1 MRVAYFNNSL
11 LDLIDRMKRLFRG
24 LRNQPPN
31 NSYDAVII
39 GAGIGGLICANLL
52 AREGLRVLL
61 TEQHYMVG
69 GYCSTF
75 RRKGYTFDAAT
86 HFYPLLGNPGTITG
100 KLLQDL
106 GITNGWIKM
115 DPVDHFH
122 FPDGSNFAVSADFAT
137 YLSRLKSEFPEEA
150 QALDT
155 FFALVREVY
164 MFGLLSYFR
173 WRDHDRLR
181 PYAHMTVREALDR
194 HFRNP
199 KLKLLLAA
207 DCGHWGSPPSRTS
220 FVFDSMLRL
229 SYFLGNYYPRGGSQ
243 AFADELALRFEQMG
257 GDILMSATV
266 KRIVT
271 TSGTARGV
279 DVEAGPPNA
288 RRTFRINAGVVVS
301 NADLLFTV
309 ERLLEPGQVNPERLV
324 ALRKLRPSHPCF
336 LTHIG
341 LKDMPTETL
350 REAAG
355 YHWDSWNSDQVATR
369 AFKIFVPTLYEPAM
383 APPGC
388 HIVIVQKLTDID
400 YDAIE
405 DWPAHKAAVENYIME
420 NLERVIPGFTRKVV
434 VKLSASAR
442 TSQQFT
448 LNHRGAMLGWEMS
461 PDQLGERRPALN
473 GLVKNLYFTGHW
485 TQPGGGITPVI
496 VSAMQ
501 VANRITK
508 GNTHY
513 PTYADASP
521 DLIDDRDNFNWVAG
535 AAVER
540 ELALQ

>member
-1 MRVAYFNNSL
+1 
-11 LDLIDRMKRLFRG
+11 MKRLFRG
-24 LRNQPPN
+24 LRDRPPN
-31 NSYDAVII
+31 DSYDAVII

-86 HFYPLLGNPGTITG
+86 HFYPLLGNPATITG
-100 KLLQDL
+100 RLLHDL
-106 GITNGWIKM
+106 GIRNGWIKM

-122 FPDGSNFAVSADFAT
+122 FPDGSSFAVSADFAI
-137 YLSRLKSEFPEEA
+137 YLDRLKSEFPEEA
-150 QALDT
+150 RALDK

-173 WRDHDRLR
+173 WRDHDRLK
-181 PYAHMTVREALDR
+181 PHAQMTVREALER

-243 AFADELALRFEQMG
+243 AFADELALRFEQLG

-271 TSGTARGV
+271 AKGTAGGV
-279 DVEAGPPNA
+279 DVEAGPPNM
-288 RRTFRINAGVVVS
+288 RRAFRIKAGVVVS
-301 NADLLFTV
+301 NADLLSTV
-309 ERLLEPGQVNPERLV
+309 ERLLGPGEVDAERLS
-324 ALRKLRPSHPCF
+324 ALRRLRPSHPCF

-350 REAAG
+350 KAAAG
-355 YHWDSWNSDQVATR
+355 YHWDSWNSDDVATR
-369 AFKIFVPTLYEPAM
+369 AFKIFVPTLYEPEM

-388 HIVIVQKLTDID
+388 HIVIVQKLTDVD

-405 DWPAHKAAVENYIME
+405 DWTAHKTAVENYIMG
-420 NLERVIPGFTRKVV
+420 NLERVMPGFSRKVV

-442 TSQQFT
+442 TSHQFT
-448 LNHRGAMLGWEMS
+448 LNHHGAMLGWEMS
-461 PDQLGERRPALN
+461 PDQLGEHRPALN

-501 VANRITK
+501 VAGRITK
-508 GNTHY
+508 GKE
-513 PTYADASP
+513 A
-521 DLIDDRDNFNWVAG
+521 RAG
-535 AAVER
+535 ASASLTSVDGLGDPGWARYPGRER
-540 ELALQ
+540 EAALQ

>member
-1 MRVAYFNNSL
+1 
-11 LDLIDRMKRLFRG
+11 MKRLFRG
-24 LRNQPPN
+24 LRGKPPN
-31 NSYDAVII
+31 DSYDAVII

-75 RRKGYTFDAAT
+75 RRNGYTFDAAT
-86 HFYPLLGNPGTITG
+86 HFYPLLGNPATITG
-100 KLLQDL
+100 RLLQDL

-122 FPDGSNFAVSADFAT
+122 FPDGSSFAVSADFAI
-137 YLSRLKSEFPEEA
+137 YLARLKSEFPEEA
-150 QALDT
+150 QALDK

-173 WRDHDRLR
+173 WRDHDRLK
-181 PYAHMTVREALDR
+181 PYAQMTVREALDR

-243 AFADELALRFEQMG
+243 AFADELALRFEELG
-257 GDILMSATV
+257 GDILMSSTV

-271 TSGTARGV
+271 ANGTAIGV
-279 DVEAGPPNA
+279 EVEAGPPNA
-288 RRTFRINAGVVVS
+288 RSVHRIKGGVVVS
-301 NADLLFTV
+301 NADLLSTV
-309 ERLLEPGQVNPERLV
+309 ERLLAPGQVDPEKLV

-341 LKDMPTETL
+341 LKDMPTEIL
-350 REAAG
+350 RAAAG
-355 YHWDSWNSDQVATR
+355 YHWASWNSDEVATR

-383 APPGC
+383 APPGG
-388 HIVIVQKLTDID
+388 HIVILQKLTDVD
-400 YDAIE
+400 YEAIE
-405 DWPAHKAAVENYIME
+405 DWTAHKAAVENYIMR
-420 NLERVIPGFTRKVV
+420 NLERVMPGFSNKIV

-448 LNHRGAMLGWEMS
+448 VNHHGAMLGWEMS
-461 PDQLGERRPALN
+461 PDQLGEHRPALN

-501 VANRITK
+501 VAGRITK
-508 GNTHY
+508 GQE
-513 PTYADASP
+513 A
-521 DLIDDRDNFNWVAG
+521 RAG
-535 AAVER
+535 ASASLTSVDSQR
-540 ELALQ
+540 EFGWARYPGREGEPALQ

>member
-1 MRVAYFNNSL
+1 
-11 LDLIDRMKRLFRG
+11 MKRLFRG
-24 LRNQPPN
+24 LRGKRPQD
-31 NSYDAVII
+31 SYDAVII

-86 HFYPLLGNPGTITG
+86 HFYPLLGNPATITG
-100 KLLQDL
+100 KLLVDL
-106 GITNGWIKM
+106 GMTNGWVKM

-122 FPDGSNFAVSADFAT
+122 FPDGSSFAVSADFDT
-137 YLSRLKSEFPEEA
+137 YLAKLRSEFPEES
-150 QALDT
+150 QALDK

-164 MFGLLSYFR
+164 MLGLLSYFR
-173 WRDHDRLR
+173 WRDNDRLK
-181 PYAHMTVREALDR
+181 PYAHLTVREVLDQ
-194 HFRNP
+194 HFCNR

-207 DCGHWGSPPSRTS
+207 DCGHWGSPPCRTS

-243 AFADELALRFEQMG
+243 AFADELALRFEQAG
-257 GDILMSATV
+257 GDLLMGSTV
-266 KRIVT
+266 KRILAT
-271 TSGTARGV
+271 NKTASGIE
-279 DVEAGPPNA
+279 VEMGPANA
-288 RRTFRINAGVVVS
+288 RLVRRVRAGVVVS
-301 NADLLFTV
+301 NADLLSTL
-309 ERLLEPGQVNPERLV
+309 ERLLDPRQIDADKLASIR
-324 ALRKLRPSHPCF
+324 RLRPTHPCF

-341 LKDMPTETL
+341 LKDMPVETL

-355 YHWDSWNSDQVATR
+355 YHWDSWDSDQVATR

-400 YDAIE
+400 YDAIQ
-405 DWPAHKAAVENYIME
+405 DWPAHKAAVEDYIMR
-420 NLERVIPGFTRKVV
+420 NLERVMPGFSSKVV

-448 LNHRGAMLGWEMS
+448 VNHQGAMLGWEMS
-461 PDQLGERRPALN
+461 PDQLGEHRPGLN
-473 GLVKNLYFTGHW
+473 GLIKNLFLTGHW

-501 VANRITK
+501 VAHRITK
-508 GNTHY
+508 GKTAD
-513 PTYADASP
+513 PDADAALDATASQA
-521 DLIDDRDNFNWVAG
+521 DLPWTAYARPG
-535 AAVER
+535 R
-540 ELALQ
+540 EAIAQG

>member
-1 MRVAYFNNSL
+1 
-11 LDLIDRMKRLFRG
+11 MKRLFRG

-86 HFYPLLGNPGTITG
+86 HFYPLLGNPATITG
-100 KLLQDL
+100 KLLLDL
-106 GITNGWIKM
+106 GVTNGWIKM

-122 FPDGSNFAVSADFAT
+122 FPDGSSFAVSADFDT
-137 YLSRLKSEFPEEA
+137 YLAKLKSEFPQEA

-155 FFALVREVY
+155 FFELVREVY

-173 WRDHDRLR
+173 WCDNDRLK
-181 PYAHMTVREALDR
+181 PYTQMTVREALDQ

-207 DCGHWGSPPSRTS
+207 DCGHWGSPPCRTS

-243 AFADELALRFEQMG
+243 AFADELALRFEERG
-257 GDILMSATV
+257 GHILMSSTV
-266 KRIVT
+266 KCIVT
-271 TSGTARGV
+271 GNGTATGISL
-279 DVEAGPPNA
+279 ETGPANA
-288 RRTFRINAGVVVS
+288 RRIQRIDAGVVVS
-301 NADLLFTV
+301 NADLMSTV
-309 ERLLEPGQVNPERLV
+309 ERLIDPHQIDQEKLL
-324 ALRKLRPSHPCF
+324 AIRKLRPTHPCF

-350 REAAG
+350 REATG
-355 YHWDSWNSDQVATR
+355 YHWDSWDSDQVATR

-383 APPGC
+383 APPGR
-388 HIVIVQKLTDID
+388 HIVIVQKLTEID
-400 YDAIE
+400 YDSIE
-405 DWPAHKAAVENYIME
+405 DWPAHKAAVENYIMR
-420 NLERVIPGFTRKVV
+420 NLERVMPGFSSKVV

-442 TSQQFT
+442 TSHQFT
-448 LNHRGAMLGWEMS
+448 LNHHGAMLGWEMS

-508 GNTHY
+508 GNADY
-513 PTYADASP
+513 RTYAKP
-521 DLIDDRDNFNWVAG
+521 GRDLIDDRSDFNWVAG
-535 AAVER
+535 ARREP